1 MARKYFYDTPQGKVG
16 PVSGEDLVRLR
27 AAGEIDGDT
36 WVRRENSS
44 TWRHLSKMDLR
55 KEEEAEANPS
65 FWTMLRRHVPLSTLI
80 IFVALAIVFV
90 MLLVGLASVL
100 WPVLL
105 VLLVLWLLSRAL
117 K

>member
-27 AAGEIDGDT
+27 AAGEISADT
-36 WVRRENSS
+36 WVRRAESS
-44 TWRHLSKMDLR
+44 TWRHLAQVDLR
-55 KEEEAEANPS
+55 EEEEAEANPS
-65 FWTMLRRHVPLSTLI
+65 IWRLLRRHVPIGTLLILAAVAI
-80 IFVALAIVFV
+80 IFI
-90 MLLVGLASVL
+90 MILVGLASVM

-105 VLLVLWLLSRAL
+105 VLLVLWLLSRAV

>member
-16 PVSGEDLVRLR
+16 PVSGEDLVRMR
-27 AAGEIDGDT
+27 ATGEIDGDT

-44 TWRHLSKMDLR
+44 TWRHVSKMDLR